1 MFRTEAEL
9 KQRDQPRVDER
20 TRVEAGTVFFSNF
33 TSPTHGALTW
43 GGVLEKLLSYVQME
57 PGLQYELIIGTDS
70 ILSNTTA
77 EFVSAIVIHRKSKGG
92 IYFWS
97 KKTESKI
104 HTLRQRIFE
113 EALLSLRLAE
123 QLIEAL
129 KQRNIEDFGLTIHVD
144 VGPNGATKQMMHEI
158 VGMIRGNG
166 FEVKTKPDSYGAS
179 SVADRH
185 T

>member
-1 MFRTEAEL
+1 MQQQLRT
-9 KQRDQPRVDER
+9 KTIDQGQDL
-20 TRVEAGTVFFSNF
+20 FFNDFKSQTYGN
-33 TSPTHGALTW
+33 LDW
-43 GGVLEKLLSYVQME
+43 DNMLEKLLAYVHQE
-57 PGLQYELIIGTDS
+57 PGLEYELIIGTDS
-70 ILSNTTA
+70 MADNHHAA
-77 EFVSAIVIHRKSKGG
+77 EFVSAIVVHRKAKGG

-97 KKTESKI
+97 KRSETQI

-123 QLIEAL
+123 QLIQAL
-129 KQRNIEDFGLTIHVD
+129 KDRNIADFRLTIHVD
-144 VGPNGATKQMMHEI
+144 IGPNGETKQMLHEI

-166 FEVKTKPDSYGAS
+166 FQVKTKPESYGAS